1 LHQVVLNLAT
11 AVKELV
17 ENSLDAG
24 ATVIEVRLKDYGSE
38 LVEVIDNGTG
48 VEEENFQALSK

>member
-1 LHQVVLNLAT
+1 MAT

-24 ATVIEVRLKDYGSE
+24 AGVIEVRLKEYGSE

-48 VEEENFQALSK
+48 VQEENFEGLSK